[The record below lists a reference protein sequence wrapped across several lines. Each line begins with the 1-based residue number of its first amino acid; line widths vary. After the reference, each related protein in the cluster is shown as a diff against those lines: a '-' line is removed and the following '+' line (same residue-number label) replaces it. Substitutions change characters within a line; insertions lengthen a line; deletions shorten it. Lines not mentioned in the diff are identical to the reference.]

1 MEILGEFIP
10 NLEKANEI
18 IMSARAHW
26 FEDDNLETEKIE
38 PNEQQSAENENSV
51 DTREDAP

>member
-1 MEILGEFIP
+1 MGEIIP